1 MEDQD
6 FREFRDIGE
15 QIRNAVSDAVESMDF
30 GQLSKKISD
39 SVNDALDEVRMQAA
53 NCRNKIENAEFGPLI
68 KKEENPVTVRV
79 NWVGRISGIL
89 LTVFGGIG
97 SGIFGFFTMTSL
109 VILLLSA
116 RDAAGWWSFGIF
128 AVILAGFLL
137 MLAEGIR
144 RNGRVG
150 RLKKYVKEIRR
161 GKKSYCELEQLNKS
175 VAKSL
180 TFVRK
185 DIRKM
190 LRLGMLPDVRM
201 DDEGTCLMLD
211 DETYRQYRLAQESLK
226 ERQQEERRQ
235 KESRQKESRQKE
247 PLAGN
252 KDEGGKPDIP
262 EKSSGPEDVNDLQD
276 SKIREAVQR
285 GEQYMEELDRLQAA
299 MPKLPIAPKLKRLDK
314 VLERLFAVL
323 KKHPDQLDELE
334 RFMEYYLPTTVK
346 LVTTYREFSEVE
358 YPGEN
363 IRSAKTEIE
372 AALDTINGAFEK
384 LLDDLYQDTA
394 FDVMTDASVLK
405 SLLARDGLAGEK
417 P

>member
-1 MEDQD
+1 
-6 FREFRDIGE
+6 
-15 QIRNAVSDAVESMDF
+15 
-30 GQLSKKISD
+30 
-39 SVNDALDEVRMQAA
+39 
-53 NCRNKIENAEFGPLI
+53 
-68 KKEENPVTVRV
+68 
-79 NWVGRISGIL
+79 
-89 LTVFGGIG
+89 
-97 SGIFGFFTMTSL
+97 
-109 VILLLSA
+109 
-116 RDAAGWWSFGIF
+116 
-128 AVILAGFLL
+128 

-226 ERQQEERRQ
+226 ERQQEER
-235 KESRQKESRQKE
+235 RQKESRQKE